1 MKNLLLGFS
10 VLSIFAI
17 VLVSVEGSGNT
28 LDSSVELNK
37 IGVMNIFDNT
47 GKTMMGMDLGVT
59 DEITSIVLTFNT
71 SIEDNT
77 ISISLTDRN
86 DLEIGSGSQ
95 FVTPANTIVTI
106 ILSDD
111 ITSIERETLKTV
123 SITIS

>member
-1 MKNLLLGFS
+1 M
-10 VLSIFAI
+10 
-17 VLVSVEGSGNT
+17 VSVEGSGNT
-28 LDSSVELNK
+28 LESSTEVNK

-59 DEITSIVLTFNT
+59 DEITSIILTFNT

>member
-1 MKNLLLGFS
+1 MRNLILGFS
-10 VLSIFAI
+10 LFSILAI
-17 VLVSVEGSGNT
+17 VMVSVEGSGNT
-28 LDSSVELNK
+28 LESSTEVNK

-47 GKTMMGMDLGVT
+47 GKTMMGMDLGIT
-59 DEITSIVLTFNT
+59 DEITSIILIFNT

-95 FVTPANTIVTI
+95 FVNPANTIVTI